1 MKTKT
6 VLLAALLMTCAQ
18 LFAQLPIVG
27 AWELL
32 SMKGTNFA
40 GQPTFVD
47 ASMQKVIKIIT
58 PTHYMLIAH
67 DVKGDSLVFNRSH
80 AGEVILDGNKYI
92 ETIKSVSW
100 ENPMPTTCIFYWK
113 AEGDKL
119 IKYGSITREDGKT
132 ATQEMMVFKRINGTS
147 SYPDNPS
154 NGTWDQL
161 SSSYTLPDGKKG
173 SHTRET
179 ATRFQVIAPTHW
191 GRISHPSGK
200 FEGAMF
206 GTYAMDGN
214 ILHSSV
220 EMASYVFSS
229 RDKFEVVQRVDGDK
243 LYVSGKA
250 IYEDGKTMTWEDVF
264 EKVESKLVR

>member
-1 MKTKT
+1 MKTKA
-6 VLLAALLMTCAQ
+6 VLVAALLMISAQ

-27 AWELL
+27 TWELV

-92 ETIKSVSW
+92 ETIKRVSW
-100 ENPMPTTCIFYWK
+100 EDHVPTTSVFYWK
-113 AEGDKL
+113 VEGDKL

-132 ATQEMMVFKRINGTS
+132 ATQERMEFKRINGTS
-147 SYPDNPS
+147 SYSDNP
-154 NGTWDQL
+154 GIGVWDQL
-161 SSSYTLPDGKKG
+161 SSSYTLADGKKG

-179 ATRFQVIAPTHW
+179 ATRFQIISPTHW
-191 GRISHPSGK
+191 FRIHHRNNK
-200 FEGAMF
+200 FESVMA
-206 GTYAMDGN
+206 GTYSMEGNTMYLAMEHASFPIN
-214 ILHSSV
+214 KNNSAELRLRV
-220 EMASYVFSS
+220 E
-229 RDKFEVVQRVDGDK
+229 EGK
-243 LYVSGKA
+243 LLVSGRSKN
-250 IYEDGKTMTWEDVF
+250 MTWEDVF
-264 EKVESKLVR
+264 EKAGSKMVR